1 MSIILNVNPLKTSSI
16 EKAINDLKALKKAY
30 IESPSAYIDAICE
43 RFNEILNEQSP
54 EEAKGMWEY
63 RAEEGDT
70 GKMGVFHFQGA
81 VEFIEF
87 GTGIVG
93 KENHDGANMEWAEK
107 LPPPYTGYES
117 GHFIN
122 PITHQWMYWKNGK
135 WIVTTG
141 READPFIYRSVQQLL
156 QESPEIAR
164 KVIGTRL

>member
-1 MSIILNVNPLKTSSI
+1 MSTTINVNPLKTSSI
-16 EKAINDLKALKKAY
+16 DEAIKKLKAIKNAY
-30 IESPSAYIDAICE
+30 NELSSAYIDALCE
-43 RFNEILNEQSP
+43 RFNEILNEQAP
-54 EEAKGMWEY
+54 EEAKGKWEY
-63 RAEEGDT
+63 RAEDSEN
-70 GKMGVFHFQGA
+70 GKMGVFHFQGD

-122 PITHQWMYWKNGK
+122 PITHEWRFWKNGK

-156 QESPEIAR
+156 EESPEIIR
-164 KVIGTRL
+164 KVMK